1 MPNYFCEVDFWLCC
15 HHIFLVTPLPTDLSM
30 TPILFYRFVAPMVKS
45 DLVKGKNE
53 AKTSLNWTSRGSTKS
68 ACPPSLKWAMNELI
82 SLSIKENERKHLS
95 LKQVI
100 WYFEFSRQNPSFY
113 LAKIWMQIELS
124 ALIFE
129 FSRQKLLIHI
139 LSFGAKI
146 QIILTW
152 KSQTEC

>member
-1 MPNYFCEVDFWLCC
+1 
-15 HHIFLVTPLPTDLSM
+15 
-30 TPILFYRFVAPMVKS
+30 MVKS

-100 WYFEFSRQNPSFY
+100 
-113 LAKIWMQIELS
+113 
-124 ALIFE
+124 
-129 FSRQKLLIHI
+129 
-139 LSFGAKI
+139 
-146 QIILTW
+146 
-152 KSQTEC
+152 

>member
-1 MPNYFCEVDFWLCC
+1 
-15 HHIFLVTPLPTDLSM
+15 
-30 TPILFYRFVAPMVKS
+30 MVKS

-100 WYFEFSRQNPSFY
+100 WYFEFSRQNRSFY
-113 LAKIWMQIELS
+113 LAKIWFQIELS
-124 ALIFE
+124 ALKFE

-146 QIILTW
+146 QIILIL
-152 KSQTEC
+152 KSQNKG